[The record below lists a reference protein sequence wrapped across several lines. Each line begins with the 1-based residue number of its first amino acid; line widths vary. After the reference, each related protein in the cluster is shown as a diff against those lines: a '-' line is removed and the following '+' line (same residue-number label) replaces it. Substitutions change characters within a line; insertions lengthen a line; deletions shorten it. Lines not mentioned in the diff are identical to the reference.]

1 MRWRWWIWW
10 WCNYDSNY
18 YGSGTYSFSGTTSVA
33 GGSGTNTGNGGGS
46 ADGGAGGDGYFIGE
60 GGLVDAVVNATGTL
74 QSVDTTASS
83 VPTKSDFVALIENS
97 QGTAVLN
104 TDIKAYVSRDSGT
117 TFTQGT
123 LVDEG
128 TWGTNKKIVAF
139 HDLDISSQP
148 SGTAMC
154 YKIHPTTKHQ
164 DLKRLE
170 STLYH
175 TVGHKLCYNY

>member
-1 MRWRWWIWW
+1 MNNT
-10 WCNYDSNY
+10 CGGGG
-18 YGSGTYSFSGTTSVA
+18 GSGGGAIMALAGTYSFSGTTSVA

-60 GGLVDAVVNATGTL
+60 GGLQNAVVNATGTL

-154 YKIHPTTKHQ
+154 YKIEWANQASGSKETRVHAVSHGW
-164 DLKRLE
+164 
-170 STLYH
+170 S
-175 TVGHKLCYNY
+175 